1 MFRKWLERVNL
12 SFWKKTTILCHCLSQ
27 ISSYVENH
35 RTLFLAQRPLNIESA
50 FLTPEF
56 ETCKRQRPFYES
68 LHVGAYHRSALNAVR
83 TFQKR
88 EIRDR
93 SKRCGLRR
101 ENLCLRSG
109 TTWYDP
115 ATNLLSSI
123 IACHVHHSRGLYLD
137 AGEDR
142 PFDPDRQGRKGR
154 TEPPISHAR
163 SFPCTSGSGDRE
175 TGIK

>member
-68 LHVGAYHRSALNAVR
+68 LHVGAYHRSALKRFKNERSAIGPSDVAFVGKISVFVAVR
-83 TFQKR
+83 P
-88 EIRDR
+88 
-93 SKRCGLRR
+93 
-101 ENLCLRSG
+101 G
-109 TTWYDP
+109 TT
-115 ATNLLSSI
+115 
-123 IACHVHHSRGLYLD
+123 
-137 AGEDR
+137 R
-142 PFDPDRQGRKGR
+142 PR
-154 TEPPISHAR
+154 T
-163 SFPCTSGSGDRE
+163 C
-175 TGIK
+175 